1 MKTINRVNKIEQ
13 VKVIKDMEKNNQ
25 KDKQLL
31 VTKALSDQ
39 GGKFIF

>member
-1 MKTINRVNKIEQ
+1 
-13 VKVIKDMEKNNQ
+13 MEKNNQ

-39 GGKFIF
+39 GGKFIFWLF